1 MWCVVR
7 VWCVYSMYELGVWVC
22 ECVCVSVVQYVGSR
36 DRECTKQHTVDSR
49 AVLGGGETHALQS
62 VWNQNRYGLVLSDET
77 PCGTTHTH
85 THTHTHA
92 HLFLPHTHTHTPPP
106 PIYALLPHPIL
117 PYIAT
122 PRIPLPPPPLI
133 PPPPHKPRTPCSPG
147 RSVRS
152 VSSRPPT
159 VPPPSRRPSSS

>member
-85 THTHTHA
+85 THTHTRTP
-92 HLFLPHTHTHTPPP
+92 LPSPHTHTHTS
-106 PIYALLPHPIL
+106 APHIRP
-117 PYIAT
+117 
-122 PRIPLPPPPLI
+122 
-133 PPPPHKPRTPCSPG
+133 PPPPH
-147 RSVRS
+147 
-152 VSSRPPT
+152 PPLHRYA
-159 VPPPSRRPSSS
+159 PYPSTAAAAHPATAA